1 MRVGHEMKAT
11 QQRIQLYEGVV
22 LYLAWLEKVK
32 TAAYVSPAN
41 ALVAAEQQLEWLK
54 YIKDIP

>member
-22 LYLAWLEKVK
+22 LYLAAKDTGMSPWLNFVQ
-32 TAAYVSPAN
+32 AMGFLCS
-41 ALVAAEQQLEWLK
+41 
-54 YIKDIP
+54 